1 MKAPEQITKVGLQI
15 QKLNCVG
22 LQIRRNWKK
31 IILLIMISIMI
42 CSCKTIYT
50 DPHRCPPTSFLIID
64 SLPDDY
70 IGHLGKRVKYRKY
83 YKNGRLFVEGY
94 YLNGKRHG
102 TWKMWDY
109 EGQLTKVKKYKKGC
123 EVGNLLILR
132 NWSW

>member
-1 MKAPEQITKVGLQI
+1 
-15 QKLNCVG
+15 
-22 LQIRRNWKK
+22 
-31 IILLIMISIMI
+31 MI

-70 IGHLGKRVKYRKY
+70 IGHLGKRVKYCKY
-83 YKNGRLFVEGY
+83 YKNGILFVEGY

-109 EGQLTKVKKYKKGC
+109 EGRLTKVKKYKKGC
-123 EVGNLLILR
+123 EVGNSLILR